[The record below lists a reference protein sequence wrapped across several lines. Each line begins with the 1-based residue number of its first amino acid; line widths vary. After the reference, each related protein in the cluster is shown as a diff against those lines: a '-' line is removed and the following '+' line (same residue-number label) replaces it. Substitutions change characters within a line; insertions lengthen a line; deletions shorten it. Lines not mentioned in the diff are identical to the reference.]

1 MLSGT
6 RVAASAA
13 LVFLSASVAAQS
25 TTPAPPTTSA
35 AAPSITAVSDCHTH
49 STVQY
54 CVAGTAEY
62 EIVGPTA
69 TEEFEAQYTDC
80 HSHGSSTYC
89 VNSAG
94 EDVQIVVEGAERT
107 ESEGEHAHE
116 HGGETEEGDANEGVH
131 CHEHAG
137 IPHCTGGSES
147 EAAPT
152 CQRID
157 REYNKPLRL
166 GLLFVILVTSGLGA
180 FAPIIMTRFT
190 RMSQRSLIFVAAKQF
205 GTGVIIST
213 AFVHLFT
220 HADLMFSN
228 ECIGELPYEAT
239 TASIFMGGLFLS
251 FLVDYIS
258 KRFLLWR
265 QSKRGGEQDTEA
277 TAAPTADAKTA
288 SPANSAVI
296 PAHGHSEHVDLH
308 GDADAKI
315 NVLVLEAGIIF
326 HSLLIGIT
334 LVVSGDAFFITLF
347 VVILFHQMFEGLA
360 LGTCIAGIPPQAAST
375 LVKFLMAGGFT
386 LVTPIGMAIGIGV
399 LDRFNGSDPSTLI
412 AIGTLNALSAGILA
426 WVGIHEMLARDW
438 LHGGLVT
445 AGMLRTG
452 VAMFFLIAGM
462 VAMSVLGKWA

>member
-1 MLSGT
+1 MISGT
-6 RVAASAA
+6 KIAASAA
-13 LVFLSASVAAQS
+13 LILLFASVAAQI
-25 TTPAPPTTSA
+25 TTLKPTATSA
-35 AAPSITAVSDCHTH
+35 AVPSITAVSDCHAH

-62 EIVGPTA
+62 EVVGPTA

-94 EDVQIVVEGAERT
+94 DDVQILVEGAENT
-107 ESEGEHAHE
+107 ESEEEHAHE
-116 HGGETEEGDANEGVH
+116 HEGESEGGANEGVH

-157 REYNKPLRL
+157 REYNKPLRI
-166 GLLFVILVTSGLGA
+166 GLLFVILVTGGLGA
-180 FAPIIMTRFT
+180 FGPIIMTRFT
-190 RMSQRSLIFVAAKQF
+190 RMSQRSLILVAAKQF

-220 HADLMFSN
+220 HADLMFGN

-239 TASIFMGGLFLS
+239 TASIFMAGLFLS

-265 QSKRGGEQDTEA
+265 QLKRSGGQDAEA
-277 TAAPTADAKTA
+277 TAAPNADAKTA
-288 SPANSAVI
+288 SPANSALI
-296 PAHGHSEHVDLH
+296 PTHSHSEHVDLH
-308 GDADAKI
+308 SDADAKV

-360 LGTCIAGIPPQAAST
+360 LGTCIAGLPDQTAST
-375 LVKFLMAGGFT
+375 LVKCLMAGGFT
-386 LVTPIGMAIGIGV
+386 LVTPVGMAIGIGV

-412 AIGTLNALSAGILA
+412 AIGTLDALSAGILA

-445 AGMLRTG
+445 AGLLRTS
-452 VAMFFLIAGM
+452 VAMFFLIAGL
-462 VAMSVLGKWA
+462 VLMSVLGKWA

>member
-1 MLSGT
+1 MISGT
-6 RVAASAA
+6 KIAASAA
-13 LVFLSASVAAQS
+13 LILLSASVAAQI
-25 TTPAPPTTSA
+25 TTLKPTATSA
-35 AAPSITAVSDCHTH
+35 AVPSITAVSDCHAH

-62 EIVGPTA
+62 EVVGPTA

-94 EDVQIVVEGAERT
+94 DHVQILVEGAENT
-107 ESEGEHAHE
+107 ESEEEHAHE
-116 HGGETEEGDANEGVH
+116 HEGESEGGANEGVH

-157 REYNKPLRL
+157 REYNKPLRI
-166 GLLFVILVTSGLGA
+166 GLLFVILVTGGLGA
-180 FAPIIMTRFT
+180 FGPIIMTRFT
-190 RMSQRSLIFVAAKQF
+190 RMSQRSLILVAAKQF

-220 HADLMFSN
+220 HADLMFGN

-239 TASIFMGGLFLS
+239 TASIFMAGLFLS

-265 QSKRGGEQDTEA
+265 QQKRSGGQDAEA
-277 TAAPTADAKTA
+277 TAAPNADAKTA
-288 SPANSAVI
+288 SPANSTLI
-296 PAHGHSEHVDLH
+296 PTHSHSEHVDLH
-308 GDADAKI
+308 SDADAKV

-360 LGTCIAGIPPQAAST
+360 LGTCIAGLPAQTAST
-375 LVKFLMAGGFT
+375 LVKCLMAGGFT
-386 LVTPIGMAIGIGV
+386 LVTPVGMAIGIGV

-412 AIGTLNALSAGILA
+412 AIGTLDALSAGILA

-445 AGMLRTG
+445 AGLLRTS
-452 VAMFFLIAGM
+452 VAMFFLIAGL
-462 VAMSVLGKWA
+462 VLMSVLGKWA

>member
-1 MLSGT
+1 MISGT
-6 RVAASAA
+6 KIAASAA
-13 LVFLSASVAAQS
+13 LILLFASVAAQI
-25 TTPAPPTTSA
+25 TTLKPTATSA
-35 AAPSITAVSDCHTH
+35 AVPSITAVSDCHAH

-62 EIVGPTA
+62 EVVGPTA

-94 EDVQIVVEGAERT
+94 DDVQILVEGAENT
-107 ESEGEHAHE
+107 ESEEEHAHE
-116 HGGETEEGDANEGVH
+116 HEGESEGGANEGVH

-157 REYNKPLRL
+157 REYNKPLRI
-166 GLLFVILVTSGLGA
+166 GLLFVILVTGGLGA
-180 FAPIIMTRFT
+180 FGPIIMTRFT
-190 RMSQRSLIFVAAKQF
+190 RMSQRSLILVAAKQF

-220 HADLMFSN
+220 HADLMFGN

-239 TASIFMGGLFLS
+239 TASIFMAGLFLS

-265 QSKRGGEQDTEA
+265 QLKRSGGQDAEA
-277 TAAPTADAKTA
+277 TAAPNADAKTA
-288 SPANSAVI
+288 SPANSALI
-296 PAHGHSEHVDLH
+296 PTHSHSEHVDLH
-308 GDADAKI
+308 SDADAKV

-326 HSLLIGIT
+326 HSLRKPP
-334 LVVSGDAFFITLF
+334 VSP
-347 VVILFHQMFEGLA
+347 V
-360 LGTCIAGIPPQAAST
+360 C
-375 LVKFLMAGGFT
+375 
-386 LVTPIGMAIGIGV
+386 
-399 LDRFNGSDPSTLI
+399 
-412 AIGTLNALSAGILA
+412 
-426 WVGIHEMLARDW
+426 
-438 LHGGLVT
+438 
-445 AGMLRTG
+445 LRERK
-452 VAMFFLIAGM
+452 
-462 VAMSVLGKWA
+462 S